1 MTIVVGSQIWVE
13 NPELV
18 WIDGEVINI
27 KGEDAEIQI
36 SNGNKVQSCFIFFYD
51 WKSCYYL
58 NLNLLVLFICL

>member
-36 SNGNKVQSCFIFFYD
+36 SNGNKVQSC
-51 WKSCYYL
+51 YYL
-58 NLNLLVLFICL
+58 FLWLEELLLFKS